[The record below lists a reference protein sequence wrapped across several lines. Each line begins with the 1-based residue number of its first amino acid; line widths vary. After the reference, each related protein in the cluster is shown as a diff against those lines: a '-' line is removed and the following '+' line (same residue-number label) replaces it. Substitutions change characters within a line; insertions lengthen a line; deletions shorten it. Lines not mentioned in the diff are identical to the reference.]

1 LVGGYQSSGGPWC
14 SLLTILVLG
23 SSEMLILVY
32 QNIWHYS
39 PEYFLKL
46 LFYRDQM
53 FLPSYGIT
61 QPGHWDARLLYKYF
75 KMCLAAF
82 SLVPSKS
89 RLFIHIVIFLW
100 MLSNWCTA
108 IKHSNKYY
116 SIVSSCYIHFC
127 SYATSVDTASESVT
141 TNGLSLI
148 IL

>member
-1 LVGGYQSSGGPWC
+1 LVNGYQSSGGTWC

-39 PEYFLKL
+39 PEFFLKL
-46 LFYRDQM
+46 FFTGTRC
-53 FLPSYGIT
+53 FLMSYGIT

-82 SLVPSKS
+82 CLVPSKS

-108 IKHSNKYY
+108 IKHSNKNY
-116 SIVSSCYIHFC
+116 SVVSSCYIHFW
-127 SYATSVDTASESVT
+127 SYVTAVDTASESVT